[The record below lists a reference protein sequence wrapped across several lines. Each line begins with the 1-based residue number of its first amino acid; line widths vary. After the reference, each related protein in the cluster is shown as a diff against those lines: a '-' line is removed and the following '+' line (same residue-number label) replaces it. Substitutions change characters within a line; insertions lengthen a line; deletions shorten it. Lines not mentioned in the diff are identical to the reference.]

1 MKEFTD
7 RIGIIG
13 FGNMG
18 KAIFSGLIKSG
29 NFAEKDFISSNG
41 GADNIKVAKEASIII
56 VSVKP
61 AVINEILDQIKPY
74 ITKEKLLISVAAGVK
89 INAIKDVLGLNYPV
103 VRVMPNICAEVG
115 KSISCW
121 MKSAEVSDSQTEKVK
136 YILSSIGEEVM
147 IDDEKFFSEITV
159 IAGSGPAYFL
169 YIAELLSNYADKI
182 KLNPDLAKKLIKQT
196 FLGAA
201 LMFAESDKD
210 AKKIREEITSKGGTT
225 EAVFSVL
232 SENEF
237 GSAFLKGLEA
247 GHKRSS
253 NL

>member
-7 RIGIIG
+7 KIGIIG
-13 FGNMG
+13 FGHMG

-29 NFAEKDFISSNG
+29 NFVEKDFMFSNG
-41 GADNIKVAKEASIII
+41 GAENIKVVKGASIII
-56 VSVKP
+56 ISVKP
-61 AVINEILDQIKPY
+61 AVIHEVLNEIKPY
-74 ITKEKLLISVAAGVK
+74 ITKGKLLISVAAEVK
-89 INAIKDVLGLNYPV
+89 IDDIKDVLGFDCPV

-121 MKSAEVSDSQTEKVK
+121 MKSGEVSDSQIKKVRH
-136 YILSSIGEEVM
+136 ILGSVGEEVM
-147 IDDEKFFSEITV
+147 IDNEEIFGEITV

-182 KLNPDLAKKLIKQT
+182 KLNPELAKKLIKQT
-196 FLGAA
+196 FIGAA
-201 LMFAESDKD
+201 SMLVESDKD

-225 EAVFSVL
+225 EAVFGVL
-232 SENEF
+232 GDNEF
-237 GSAFLKGLEA
+237 EKIFLEGLEA
-247 GHKRSS
+247 GRKRPS